1 MLQNHEKNQLI
12 KEYHK
17 LSTLLKG
24 IIRILGVNVNALSQQ
39 NILSVL
45 NSIKLTDED
54 NKPVNLK
61 TFRVCLLEL
70 KNKGLVIQKSDG
82 ASCPET
88 LLFYAAGDAAI
99 DNQFKKIFD
108 AIENCAPMHFQ
119 LYGRHAIFRDINDV
133 YAAIQFTAYCKDDF
147 LETLHIYMSGQQS
160 FKMQFI
166 DNDPFLKIFNSPF
179 NPRLFDTIKLD
190 VRRQL
195 LVYTL
200 EKSINNLN
208 YIPDLLQYLS
218 PFITLH
224 SDLTMKYKLGLAFL
238 FHGQNKKA
246 VKILSSFKK
255 TLSWQ
260 FEVLNGCI
268 QVINNNNKT
277 ALVCFNEALL
287 RYKKLTGEKKQFF
300 PGHEGV
306 FFLFALL
313 QSKNTSDHK
322 KGLSYAKIMAHRY
335 EVTGIYALYYNL
347 KNLFSEK
354 LGISSLQNK
363 NSEYYIS
370 SMGAIDMFWS
380 ILVESWIDL
389 KNAKSFIDKLEKLQR
404 QSAQS
409 GYFWVEAEISALL
422 AILGKKSQKN
432 KNRSDKLHKLSSTTT
447 LTKIITPVSQW
458 EKELQTLINIGNQ
471 FTRSKKGDAKKK
483 ADREQRL
490 IWIVE
495 YSDKCLTCDLRP
507 RIQTLTKKKNW
518 TKGRAVAL
526 KNLYYNRNRTSMAGL
541 STQDQKICSAL
552 VEESYNTRY
561 YYGHKIEYSFDLEK
575 ALPALAGHPLV
586 FLETS
591 LLTPVEIIKGEPELK
606 LRVNKNN
613 INVFIHPFPD
623 FYEYANKTFLIRETL
638 SRFKVVCFTKEQ
650 LLLSEFISNQGLKFP
665 PKSKKMAIDAMTSL
679 SPMISI
685 NSDLSAKKDKTIRSI
700 KADPTPNVHVMPW
713 QEGISLEFLV
723 RPFTSTGSYFKPG
736 RGGKNVFAQIKEK
749 KVQTT
754 RNLDKEKEN
763 ANIVIEKCPTLDLL
777 EEVDGQWLVGDPE
790 EALELLLELKNC
802 GNSII
807 MAWPRGEKM
816 KVRSKVSYD
825 DFKLSIKKDR
835 EWFKAS
841 GTLKIDK
848 NMSID
853 LNKLMDLLKD
863 SKGHFVTLDDGTFL
877 SITNSLKERLEELK
891 AFSTPHKKSVRFSPL
906 AAHAMEELI
915 DKTKNVTSDKA
926 WKSHLKKINEPIH
939 PEIPGTLQAKLRDYQ
954 TSGFNWLFQLA
965 HWNVGACLA
974 DDMGLGKTV
983 QALAAILT
991 KAAKGPTLVVA
1002 PLSVMAN
1009 WQEECHK
1016 FAPTLNPLVFGSGDR
1031 KLFLNNLKPFDIVI
1045 SSYGLLQI
1053 EAQKLAKVE
1062 WQTIVLDEAQAI
1074 KNMNTKRSKAAMKL
1088 NAQFRIITTGTPVE
1102 NHLNELW
1109 TLFNFINPG
1118 LLSSINNFKN
1128 NFATPIESNHDKKA
1142 SKRLKKLIQPFI
1154 LRRLKS
1160 DVLKELPQKTHINL
1174 KVEMSKKE
1182 ALLYEAQRLKAI
1194 EEIETADDNPGQ
1206 KHLRILAQLTRLR
1219 QLCCNPAL
1227 VLPNTDI
1234 ESSKLK
1240 VFGNIVDELMEN
1252 NHKALVFSQFVGH
1265 LNILR
1270 NFLNIK
1276 KINYQYLD
1284 GSTPVKKRK
1293 KRIDA
1298 FQNGDG
1304 DLFLISLKAGGFG
1317 LNLTAADYVIH
1328 MDPWWNPA
1336 VEDQASD
1343 RAHRIGQT
1351 RPVTVYR
1358 LVVKNSIEEKIVALH
1373 KEKRELANSILTGSD
1388 MAGKISADELLTL
1401 LHENYDY
1408 DKIKSRKKT
1417 TETQK

>member
-1 MLQNHEKNQLI
+1 M
-12 KEYHK
+12 
-17 LSTLLKG
+17 
-24 IIRILGVNVNALSQQ
+24 
-39 NILSVL
+39 
-45 NSIKLTDED
+45 
-54 NKPVNLK
+54 
-61 TFRVCLLEL
+61 
-70 KNKGLVIQKSDG
+70 
-82 ASCPET
+82 
-88 LLFYAAGDAAI
+88 
-99 DNQFKKIFD
+99 
-108 AIENCAPMHFQ
+108 
-119 LYGRHAIFRDINDV
+119 
-133 YAAIQFTAYCKDDF
+133 
-147 LETLHIYMSGQQS
+147 
-160 FKMQFI
+160 
-166 DNDPFLKIFNSPF
+166 
-179 NPRLFDTIKLD
+179 
-190 VRRQL
+190 
-195 LVYTL
+195 
-200 EKSINNLN
+200 NNLN
-208 YIPDLLQYLS
+208 YIPDLLQYFSSL
-218 PFITLH
+218 ITLH
-224 SDLTMKYKLGLAFL
+224 SDLTMKYKLALSFL

-246 VKILSSFKK
+246 VKILNSFKK

-260 FEVLNGCI
+260 YEVLNGCI
-268 QVINNNNKT
+268 QMVNNNNKI

-287 RYKKLTGEKKQFF
+287 RYKKLTRKRKQFF

-313 QSKNTSDHK
+313 QSKNASDHQ
-322 KGLSYAKIMAHRY
+322 KGLSYTEIMLSKY
-335 EVTGIYALYYNL
+335 ESAGIYTLYYNL
-347 KNLFSEK
+347 KNLFHEK
-354 LGISSLQNK
+354 LGIPFLQNK
-363 NSEYYIS
+363 NSEYYLS
-370 SMGAIDMFWS
+370 SMRAIDMFWS

-389 KNAKSFIDKLEKLQR
+389 KKARSSINQLEKLQE
-404 QSAQS
+404 QSAES
-409 GYFWVEAEISALL
+409 GYLWLEAEISALL
-422 AILGKKSQKN
+422 AILGKESQKN
-432 KNRSDKLHKLSSTTT
+432 KNRSERLHKVCSTTT
-447 LTKIITPVSQW
+447 LTKIITPASQW
-458 EKELQTLINIGNQ
+458 EKDLQTLINIGNQ
-471 FTRSKKGDAKKK
+471 FTRSKIEDTKKK
-483 ADREQRL
+483 ADKEQRL

-495 YSDKCLTCDLRP
+495 YSDKYLTCNLRP
-507 RIQTLTKKKNW
+507 RLQTLTKKKTW

-526 KNLYYNRNRTSMAGL
+526 KNLYYNHTSLTGL
-541 STQDQKICSAL
+541 SKQDQKICSTI
-552 VEESYNTRY
+552 VEESYNRRY
-561 YYGHKIEYSFDLEK
+561 YYGHQVEYSFDFEK

-591 LLTPVEIIKGEPELK
+591 LSTPVEIVKGEPELR
-606 LRVNKNN
+606 LRVNKDN
-613 INVFIHPFPD
+613 INVFIHPVPD
-623 FYEYANKTFLIRETL
+623 FSAYENKTLLIRETL

-650 LLLSEFISNQGLKFP
+650 LELSEFISDQGLKFP
-665 PKSKKMAIDAMTSL
+665 PKAKKMAVDAMTSL
-679 SPMISI
+679 SPMINI
-685 NSDLSAKKDKTIRSI
+685 NSDIAAKKDKAIRNI

-713 QEGISLEFLV
+713 QDGISLEFLV

-763 ANIVIEKCPTLDLL
+763 ANIVIKKCPTLDLL
-777 EEVDGQWLVGDPE
+777 EEVEGQWLVGDPE

-835 EWFKAS
+835 QWFKAS

-848 NMSID
+848 DMSID
-853 LNKLMDLLKD
+853 LNRLMELLEN
-863 SKGHFVTLDDGTFL
+863 SKGTFVTLDDGTFL

-906 AAHAMEELI
+906 AVHAIEELI

-926 WKSHLKKINEPIH
+926 WKSHLKKVREIVH

-954 TSGFNWLFQLA
+954 TSGFKWLFQLA

-983 QALAAILT
+983 QTLAAILT
-991 KAAKGPTLVVA
+991 RAAKGPTFVVA

-1009 WQEECHK
+1009 WIEECHK

-1053 EAQKLAKVE
+1053 EAQKLAEVE

-1118 LLSSINNFKN
+1118 LLGSINNFKN
-1128 NFATPIESNHDKKA
+1128 NFAAPIENNHDKKA

-1160 DVLKELPQKTHINL
+1160 DVLKELPQKTQINL
-1174 KVEMSKKE
+1174 KVEMSREE
-1182 ALLYEAQRLKAI
+1182 ALLYEAQRLKAL
-1194 EEIETADDNPGQ
+1194 EEIETAADNPGQ

-1227 VLPNTDI
+1227 VIPGTDI
-1234 ESSKLK
+1234 DSSKLK

-1270 NFLNIK
+1270 NFLDIK

-1373 KEKRELANSILTGSD
+1373 EEKRELANSLLTGSD

-1401 LHENYDY
+1401 L
-1408 DKIKSRKKT
+1408 R
-1417 TETQK
+1417 ET